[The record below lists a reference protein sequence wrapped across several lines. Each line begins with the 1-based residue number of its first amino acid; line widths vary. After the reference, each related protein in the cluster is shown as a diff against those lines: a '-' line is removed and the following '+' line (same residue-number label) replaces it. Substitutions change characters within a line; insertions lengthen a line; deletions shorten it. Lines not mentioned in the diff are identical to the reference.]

1 MEAVTSPSKAT
12 PVKSNHQRFRS
23 ETQVKERPDQAKELP
38 RIKFNGT
45 TDYLSPPQKSTLGG
59 DIRTDR
65 SELSN
70 YVSKARNQHAHIH
83 RTIQNSSQIEGYLP
97 KLNLKQGQFPSM
109 MSSIQSSAMSTNRGG
124 EDQVPNSLLCNKYK
138 KVYSYKTSP
147 RELDSQLQQMTHEDQ
162 ASVQQLPGMRRLDRS
177 GYKLQTFNRAF
188 YMWNQWNFKDES
200 IQGATKH
207 KVRDQVQLLKEE
219 FKIMRYQQELLSL
232 QRKRNLIESY
242 YREHKGKPAPLSKF

>member
-1 MEAVTSPSKAT
+1 V
-12 PVKSNHQRFRS
+12 SN
-23 ETQVKERPDQAKELP
+23 
-38 RIKFNGT
+38 
-45 TDYLSPPQKSTLGG
+45 
-59 DIRTDR
+59 
-65 SELSN
+65 
-70 YVSKARNQHAHIH
+70 ARNQSKTL

-109 MSSIQSSAMSTNRGG
+109 MSSIQSSAMSSNRAGG
-124 EDQVPNSLLCNKYK
+124 EDQVPTTLLCKKYK

-147 RELDSQLQQMTHEDQ
+147 RELDSQLHQMTHEDQ
-162 ASVQQLPGMRRLDRS
+162 ASVQQLPGMRRLDQS

-207 KVRDQVQLLKEE
+207 KVRDQVQILKEE

-242 YREHKGKPAPLSKF
+242 YREHKGKPSLSLFITLVRLPAKFN